1 MLKLKLR
8 LDGKITSVN
17 KVYNVG
23 KGRVFLNPEV
33 KAYRAE
39 MKPHV
44 EAAYK
49 ECGTKYEGGILK
61 VSAKIYTSYFT
72 KGGEVRRVDV
82 DNTAKQILDTIFPAL
97 KIDDSFVFELKLQKV
112 NYDKGQPYITVEITE
127 YAKKGP
133 ATVKGNKKVS
143 KKL

>member
-17 KVYNVG
+17 KVYSVG
-23 KGRVFLNPEV
+23 RGRVFLNPEV

-39 MKPHV
+39 MKPIV
-44 EAAYK
+44 EAGYK
-49 ECGTKYEGGILK
+49 DSGTKYQGGLLK

-112 NYDKGQPYITVEITE
+112 NYDKGNPYITVEITE
-127 YAKKGP
+127 YAQRSPKETKSNN
-133 ATVKGNKKVS
+133 KINKK
-143 KKL
+143 L